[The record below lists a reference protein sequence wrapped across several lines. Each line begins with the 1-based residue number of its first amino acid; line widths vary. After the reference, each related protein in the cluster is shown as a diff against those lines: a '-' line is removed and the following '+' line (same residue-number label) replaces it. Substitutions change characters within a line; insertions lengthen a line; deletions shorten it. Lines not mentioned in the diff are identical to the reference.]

1 MSTILTPYLGFRD
14 TTKEAMEFYHKVFG
28 GELTMSRYADF
39 GMNEDPSEADKIMH
53 AQLVAAGG
61 LVLMAADTPNSMPFN
76 PGDNYSVSL
85 SGQDVDELTG
95 YWTKLSDGATIFAPL
110 EKAPWGDSFGQLR
123 DRFGVSWMVNIG
135 GSPLEPTAQSN

>member
-1 MSTILTPYLGFRD
+1 MPTILTPYLGFRD
-14 TTKEAMEFYHKVFG
+14 TTKDAMEFYHSVFG
-28 GELTMSRYADF
+28 GELTMSRYEDF
-39 GMNEDPSEADKIMH
+39 GMNDDASEADKIMH
-53 AQLVAAGG
+53 AQLVAPGG
-61 LVLMAADTPNSMPFN
+61 LIFMAADTPNSMPFT

-95 YWTKLSDGATIFAPL
+95 YWNKLSEGATIYAPL

-135 GSPLEPTAQSN
+135 GSPLEPTAQSD

>member
-1 MSTILTPYLGFRD
+1 MPTILTPYLRFQD
-14 TTKEAMEFYHKVFG
+14 NTKEAMEFYHSVFG

-53 AQLVAAGG
+53 SQLVAPGG
-61 LVLMAADTPNSMPFN
+61 LIFMAADTPNSIPFN
-76 PGDNYSVSL
+76 AGDNFSVSL

-95 YWTKLSDGATIFAPL
+95 YWNRLGDGANIFVPL

-123 DRFGVSWMVNIG
+123 DRFGVGWMVNIG
-135 GSPLEPTAQSN
+135 GSPAEPTPQS